1 MSDASRL
8 TISNLPTFS
17 ILADRL
23 KKAQQFGAKPF
34 GYENPPVEMLMNLL
48 GVPAVQQTMERMA
61 YGEPLTTGSGMTTKP
76 RPEAIEAAM
85 TLLPASVG
93 LAKATKGL
101 PVGASIK
108 NVGKDVDV
116 SLNEASNFLSAKSK
130 FGEVGGTI
138 RQPDKL
144 SDKPYLQINYAE
156 VEQASRGTGKGKEL
170 YKALIDEAESM
181 GLRVFSDSTV
191 EKSAVNVYK
200 SLEKGG
206 YKLKDMTKGSLED
219 GAVYGSGAE
228 KPAFEIS
235 NIQKLAPRQEALDT
249 AQRNAA
255 LPIEEGGLGLPKDN
269 TPEMR
274 AEAMGYKTPV
284 YHGTN
289 EDINIFNVE
298 GKGKTSGAGAFFTTN
313 PTAAETYV
321 SGSGGGNILPLL
333 LRQEDFLTANAKGR
347 NWADIYTNE
356 LGAKA
361 GKKRYSL
368 EDLELDRDSATSTD
382 ELGIIASNL
391 GLKGAEIRN
400 VKDLGPNSHVMRA
413 KEYLSDRYGI
423 TPDETW
429 SNVSGKQFDE
439 AQKYMKQFYESQK
452 GDIYAIQ
459 DPSLLRSR
467 NAAFDPMRRNE
478 GDILAGVLPLGL
490 LADEEQRKKLYELMP
505 SLLGQ

>member
-1 MSDASRL
+1 MAELRATPMSNPIL
-8 TISNLPTFS
+8 GL
-17 ILADRL
+17 LADRL

-206 YKLKDMTKGSLED
+206 YKLKDMTKGSLDD

-235 NIQKLAPRQEALDT
+235 NKQKSAPRQEALDT

-255 LPIEEGGLGLPKDN
+255 LPVEEGLLSVQTEQPMQGLLQSKIPSPSSLTMPDVPTIEQMQKYGRTEIVPLSKAVSFQSARTWDKFNKGEHAGDLVQGFGDKPLALRLENGEYIIYDGN
-269 TPEMR
+269 HRTDL
-274 AEAMGYKTPV
+274 AMQA
-284 YHGTN
+284 
-289 EDINIFNVE
+289 
-298 GKGKTSGAGAFFTTN
+298 GKT
-313 PTAAETYV
+313 E
-321 SGSGGGNILPLL
+321 LPM
-333 LRQEDFLTANAKGR
+333 
-347 NWADIYTNE
+347 
-356 LGAKA
+356 
-361 GKKRYSL
+361 
-368 EDLELDRDSATSTD
+368 
-382 ELGIIASNL
+382 
-391 GLKGAEIRN
+391 N
-400 VKDLGPNSHVMRA
+400 VIDVKS
-413 KEYLSDRYGI
+413 Y
-423 TPDETW
+423 
-429 SNVSGKQFDE
+429 
-439 AQKYMKQFYESQK
+439 
-452 GDIYAIQ
+452 
-459 DPSLLRSR
+459 DPSNAGRKPVPPSMSDDELLRS
-467 NAAFDPMRRNE
+467 
-478 GDILAGVLPLGL
+478 L
-490 LADEEQRKKLYELMP
+490 LE
-505 SLLGQ
+505 

>member
-1 MSDASRL
+1 MAELRATPMSNPIL
-8 TISNLPTFS
+8 GL
-17 ILADRL
+17 LADRL

-116 SLNEASNFLSAKSK
+116 GLNEASNFLSAKSK

-156 VEQASRGTGKGKEL
+156 VQQASRGTGKGKEL

-206 YKLKDMTKGSLED
+206 YKLKDMTKGSLDD

-235 NIQKLAPRQEALDT
+235 NKQKSAPRQEALDT
-249 AQRNAA
+249 AQKNAVEYPLAPAGTRYEEFGGELTYMTPDEYLSRVRPLTLDAESLDNIAA
-255 LPIEEGGLGLPKDN
+255 LKSH
-269 TPEMR
+269 
-274 AEAMGYKTPV
+274 V
-284 YHGTN
+284 Q
-289 EDINIFNVE
+289 
-298 GKGKTSGAGAFFTTN
+298 
-313 PTAAETYV
+313 
-321 SGSGGGNILPLL
+321 SGGKLDPLHIY
-333 LRQEDFLTANAKGR
+333 QSGKEDGRHRAYMAK
-347 NWADIYTNE
+347 
-356 LGAKA
+356 
-361 GKKRYSL
+361 
-368 EDLELDRDSATSTD
+368 
-382 ELGIIASNL
+382 ELGIERIPVALHSEANNL
-391 GLKGAEIRN
+391 GQNIPLDA
-400 VKDLGPNSHVMRA
+400 L
-413 KEYLSDRYGI
+413 
-423 TPDETW
+423 
-429 SNVSGKQFDE
+429 
-439 AQKYMKQFYESQK
+439 
-452 GDIYAIQ
+452 
-459 DPSLLRSR
+459 SLL
-467 NAAFDPMRRNE
+467 A
-478 GDILAGVLPLGL
+478 
-490 LADEEQRKKLYELMP
+490 EQKRKEIT
-505 SLLGQ
+505 SLLE

>member
-1 MSDASRL
+1 MGL
-8 TISNLPTFS
+8 
-17 ILADRL
+17 LADRL

-61 YGEPLTTGSGMTTKP
+61 YSEPLTTGRGMTTKP
-76 RPEAIEAAM
+76 RAEAVEAAM
-85 TLLPASVG
+85 AVAPVAGLLG
-93 LAKATKGL
+93 KATKGL

-108 NVGKDVDV
+108 NVGKVDELTGLP
-116 SLNEASNFLSAKSK
+116 LNSDGTVTVYHHTNKKAAEQIASTK
-130 FGEVGGTI
+130 
-138 RQPDKL
+138 KL
-144 SDKPYLQINYAE
+144 
-156 VEQASRGTGKGKEL
+156 
-170 YKALIDEAESM
+170 
-181 GLRVFSDSTV
+181 
-191 EKSAVNVYK
+191 KSAGEPDVYVTT
-200 SLEKGG
+200 EKEPNTG
-206 YKLKDMTKGSLED
+206 YGETVVPIRID
-219 GAVYGSGAE
+219 
-228 KPAFEIS
+228 P
-235 NIQKLAPRQEALDT
+235 QKLILDDEFPSGRMDFRISSGKSGVPIKLEPKQTTSPRQEALDT

-321 SGSGGGNILPLL
+321 SASGGGNILPLL

-347 NWADIYTNE
+347 NWADIYTNQ

-391 GLKGAEIRN
+391 GLKGAEIKN

-413 KEYLSDRYGI
+413 KDYLYEKYGI
-423 TPDETW
+423 IPDETW
-429 SNVSGKQFDE
+429 SNVTGKQFDE
-439 AQKYMKQFYESQK
+439 ARKYQEKFYDSQK

-459 DPSLLRSR
+459 DPSLVRSR
-467 NAAFDPMRRNE
+467 FAAFDPMRRNE
-478 GDILAGVLPLGL
+478 ADILAGVLPLGL
-490 LADEEQRKKLYELMP
+490 LADEEQRKKLYELVP

>member
-1 MSDASRL
+1 MAELRATPMSNPIL
-8 TISNLPTFS
+8 GL
-17 ILADRL
+17 LADRL

-76 RPEAIEAAM
+76 RPESIEAAM

-108 NVGKDVDV
+108 NVGKFDVIKQDASEIFGQGSQRIRYIDPKSNGSIEVLSRPDGSASVLSLEVPKEFRGKKIGESLQKQVLEDFPDMQGQVSSKAAATTAYRLGRRPVDMPDATLKDV
-116 SLNEASNFLSAKSK
+116 HKM
-130 FGEVGGTI
+130 
-138 RQPDKL
+138 
-144 SDKPYLQINYAE
+144 
-156 VEQASRGTGKGKEL
+156 
-170 YKALIDEAESM
+170 IDE
-181 GLRVFSDSTV
+181 DSSV
-191 EKSAVNVYK
+191 NMISPKMQKRISPSASY
-200 SLEKGG
+200 
-206 YKLKDMTKGSLED
+206 
-219 GAVYGSGAE
+219 
-228 KPAFEIS
+228 P
-235 NIQKLAPRQEALDT
+235 QKEALDT

-255 LPIEEGGLGLPKDN
+255 LPIEQGGLGLPKDN

-321 SGSGGGNILPLL
+321 SASGGGNILPLL

-347 NWADIYTNE
+347 NWADIYTNQ

-391 GLKGAEIRN
+391 GLKGAEIKN

-413 KEYLSDRYGI
+413 KEYLLDKYGI
-423 TPDETW
+423 VPDETW
-429 SNVSGKQFDE
+429 SNVTGKQFDE
-439 AQKYMKQFYESQK
+439 ARKYQDKFYASQK

-459 DPSLLRSR
+459 DPSLVRSR
-467 NAAFDPMRRNE
+467 FAAFDPMRKSE
-478 GDILAGVLPLGL
+478 ADILAGVLPLGL